1 MLSESNRCKS
11 SVRPEGKLQDLE
23 GHVGHGRLSSRRS
36 FLRAALAAPIAGMV
50 GSYSP
55 PSGQE
60 RSGEASAIVARVTL
74 DHELYN
80 CDALLNGRVYFR
92 LPVAGSVIVR
102 WMDSFGR
109 TVHEFQPPSL
119 VSTAAPQNFSFE
131 LDRGFTYRNWIRIW
145 VNDVE
150 QAEGGQFLL
159 SPSPKPW
166 DDFHVISW
174 ANYPDGFYDLLR
186 QAGVDATIAYRE
198 AGEPAIDN
206 NFSFYVEQM
215 AWEVFAIYH
224 KDQPLW
230 RGLLNQ
236 IELDRN
242 NLDLWIRRPCV
253 NDAKTDE
260 YVKEHLTRFVRLHR
274 DFRPLFYN
282 IADELG
288 QGDQIRPND
297 FCHSTHCTIK
307 FAEYLRKMYGT
318 PGNVAREWSV
328 TEETRWDD
336 ESLRNGSPWATSN
349 LMVNRTTTDR
359 AFDVVALA
367 ALEADYGGLAGL
379 NKAWGTNFP
388 APRPGAAG
396 RDQWEPLRA
405 LLSET
410 RSVPEFTEKAL
421 SERLGPIEKA
431 NVRWGTHTTWAAE
444 QRPTGFKSWS
454 EVVAFLTRFY
464 QELSQV
470 RSTDGWNVSPW
481 CDFRNFM
488 DETFADAIGRARA
501 VCKAEDPH
509 ARCATEGGQ
518 APFAFGWYNYENVV
532 KQVEVIEPYNI
543 GNNVEVIR
551 SLNRDVIMIST
562 HGFQHKPGAPLTE
575 AERLHQRRAPQSIW
589 WGLFHGHRGSII
601 WDANLPDYRFVDEGT
616 RQLTPAA
623 LTFADTFRE
632 LHKGIAKL
640 IINSCRLHDG
650 IALHYSQ
657 PSMQVHW
664 LLDNA
669 PYARKWMLRSGG
681 DRGSHFTGV
690 RNGWTKLIE
699 DLGLQYEFVGARQIE
714 EGKLNRGEYR
724 ALILPQSLAV
734 SSREVEQIQ
743 QFVRAGGV
751 LIADYRA
758 ATMDEHGRDLG
769 SGQLDAV
776 FGVSH
781 VKGQVRGSAVTGIE
795 NYGALR
801 LQGRKLDLT
810 VGDESLGT
818 TTGKPLARSGQVP
831 LIIVNNVGQG
841 KAVFLNVELA
851 SYPYDRLTPSSPTS
865 VPEIMEQVFGL
876 ARIEPQVRVL
886 DGGDRRLPGA
896 EVVRFR
902 NGAYEHV
909 AVFRNPQFDDGGWGN
924 LPTQPE
930 REWAGSIDNSLL
942 EKEVQATVAWSAPMA
957 TYDIRGSGDL
967 GTIAKIQMTL
977 DPWSPLVLTRAPQ
990 PIPDLRVEAPAE
1002 AQPGRTLVV
1011 TLRNESP
1018 LPERTFR
1025 MVRLELVMPDGKPCE
1040 LYGRNVQVASTVHL
1054 ERFHLAYND
1063 PKGRWQINSH
1073 DLITGRVEQTEFT
1086 LRA

>member
-1 MLSESNRCKS
+1 VDHR
-11 SVRPEGKLQDLE
+11 
-23 GHVGHGRLSSRRS
+23 RLPSRRS

-55 PSGQE
+55 LGVRDDSDKA
-60 RSGEASAIVARVTL
+60 RSVVARVTL
-74 DHELYN
+74 DHQLYN
-80 CDALLNGRVYFR
+80 CDAVLNGHVHFR
-92 LPVAGSVIVR
+92 LPVKGSLIIR
-102 WMDSFGR
+102 WLDSFGR
-109 TVHEFQPPSL
+109 TVYEFHPSNL
-119 VSTAAPQNFSFE
+119 GSKVAPLSFSFE
-131 LDRGFTYRNWIRIW
+131 LGRGFTYRNWIRIW

-159 SPSPKPW
+159 SPSPRPW

-174 ANYPDGFYDLLR
+174 ASYGDGFYDLLR

-206 NFSFYVEQM
+206 NFNFYVEQM

-253 NDAKTDE
+253 NDPKTDE
-260 YVKEHLTRFVRLHR
+260 YVKEHLTRFVSLHR
-274 DFRPLFYN
+274 DFRPIFYN

-297 FCHSTHCTIK
+297 FCHSTYCTSK
-307 FAEYLRKMYGT
+307 FADYLRKMYGA

-336 ESLRNGSPWATSN
+336 ESLRNGSQWATSN
-349 LMVNRTTTDR
+349 LMVNRTTTDQ
-359 AFDVVALA
+359 AFDAVAVANLKA
-367 ALEADYGGLAGL
+367 KYGGIAAL
-379 NKAWGTNFP
+379 NKAWGVNFP
-388 APRPGAAG
+388 APRNEADG
-396 RDQWEPLRA
+396 REQWEPLRG

-410 RSVPEFTEKAL
+410 RSVPEFSEKAL

-431 NVRWGTHTTWAAE
+431 NVRWGAHTTWAAE

-454 EVVAFLTRFY
+454 EVVAFLNRFY
-464 QELSQV
+464 QELSSVQ
-470 RSTDGWNVSPW
+470 STEGWNVSPW
-481 CDFRNFM
+481 CDFRTFM

-501 VCKAEDPH
+501 ICKAEDPH

-532 KQVEVIEPYNI
+532 KQVDVIEPYNI

-575 AERLHQRRAPQSIW
+575 EERLYQKRAPQPIW

-601 WDANLPDYRFVDEGT
+601 WDANLPDYRFVDEETG
-616 RQLTPAA
+616 QLTPAA
-623 LTFADTFRE
+623 LTYADTFQE
-632 LHKGIAKL
+632 FHKGIAKL
-640 IINSCRLHDG
+640 IISSRRLHDG
-650 IALHYSQ
+650 IAVHYSQ

-664 LLDNA
+664 LLDNVQH
-669 PYARKWMLRSGG
+669 ARKWMLHSGG

-714 EGKLNRGEYR
+714 EGKLTRNEYR
-724 ALILPQSLAV
+724 VLILPQSLAM
-734 SSREVEQIQ
+734 SPREVEQIR
-743 QFVRAGGV
+743 QFVQTGGT

-758 ATMDEHGRDLG
+758 ATMNEHGRDLG
-769 SGQLDAV
+769 RGQLDSI
-776 FGVSH
+776 FGIKH
-781 VKGQVRGSAVTGIE
+781 VKGQVKGSAVKGIE
-795 NYGALR
+795 NYASLR
-801 LQGRKLDLT
+801 LQGKKLDLT
-810 VGDESLGT
+810 IGDESIST
-818 TTGKPLARSGQVP
+818 TTGKPLAKSAQVP
-831 LIIVNNVGQG
+831 LIVVNDFGQG

-851 SYPYDRLTPSSPTS
+851 TYPYDRLTPGSTTS
-865 VPEIMEQVFGL
+865 LPEIMEQVFAL
-876 ARIEPQVRVL
+876 ARMEPQVRVL
-886 DGGDRRLPGA
+886 DAAGQRLPGT
-896 EVVRFR
+896 EVVRFA

-909 AVFRNPQFDDGGWGN
+909 AIFRNPQFDDGGWGN

-930 REWAGSIDNSLL
+930 REWAGAIDNFLL
-942 EKEVQATVAWSAPMA
+942 EKEVQVTVAWSAAMA
-957 TYDIRGSGDL
+957 TYDIRARRDL
-967 GTIAKIQMTL
+967 SAIDKIQMNL
-977 DPWSPLVLTRAPQ
+977 SPWSPLVLTRAPQ
-990 PIPDLRVEAPAE
+990 PIPGLRVEPLAE
-1002 AQPGRTLVV
+1002 ADPSSPLIV
-1011 TLRNESP
+1011 TLRNESA
-1018 LPERTFR
+1018 LPEGTFR
-1025 MVRLELVMPDGKPCE
+1025 IVRLEFVTPEGEPYE
-1040 LYGRNVQVASTVHL
+1040 LYARNVRVESTPHL
-1054 ERFHLAYND
+1054 ERFHLAYTD
-1063 PKGRWQINSH
+1063 PKGRWKINSH
-1073 DLITGRVEQTEFT
+1073 DLLTGRVEQTEFT
-1086 LRA
+1086 LGA